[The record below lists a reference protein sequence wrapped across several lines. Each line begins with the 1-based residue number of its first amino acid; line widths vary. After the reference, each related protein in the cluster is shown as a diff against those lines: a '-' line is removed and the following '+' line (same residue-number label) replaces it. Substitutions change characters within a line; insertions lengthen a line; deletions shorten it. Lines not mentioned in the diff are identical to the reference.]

1 MSIEC
6 FEMNFDRELP
16 FLLAEIAQR
25 LRDASLLGQPVY
37 HDRIL
42 GTVLTLA

>member
-6 FEMNFDRELP
+6 FEVSFDSELP
-16 FLLAEIAQR
+16 FLLAEIDQR

-37 HDRIL
+37 HDRLL
-42 GTVLTLA
+42 GEVLTVA